1 MLEKHP
7 VIANTGKIIDL
18 KQNFVGHKEV
28 LKKNS
33 VKANEKAR
41 EIQSVELIRIKKSTF
56 RPLYFL
62 SNRHLQT
69 ILANVVHPSFPSV
82 TKQRLE
88 LDDGDF
94 IDLLWSESRAPQT
107 LLILHGLEGSI
118 HSAYA
123 KRILNYCNHAKIA
136 AVFMHFRGCGG
147 EQNRQLRGYHS
158 GETGD
163 LRRVIEHLKS
173 NGVRDIAL
181 LGYSLG
187 GNATLKYMG
196 EAETDA
202 AVRCATAI
210 SVPLRLDICAD
221 TMDRGFARVYQRTLL
236 GRLIKKMHLKRH
248 LMDDLDQKYPDPSN
262 MINFRHFDDSFTA
275 PIHGFDSAQDYYQK
289 CSAKQFL
296 CDIDKPTLIIQSRD
310 DPFMNAEVLPEEH
323 ELSDSVTL
331 ELSAHGGHVGFIG
344 GRLWP
349 QPWLEKRIHRFL
361 IEQHF
366 I

>member
-1 MLEKHP
+1 M
-7 VIANTGKIIDL
+7 
-18 KQNFVGHKEV
+18 
-28 LKKNS
+28 
-33 VKANEKAR
+33 KANEKAP
-41 EIQSVELIRIKKSTF
+41 EIQSLELTRIKKSAF
-56 RPLYFL
+56 KPLCYL
-62 SNRHLQT
+62 TNRHLQT
-69 ILANVVHPSFPSV
+69 ILANIVHPAVPAV

-88 LDDGDF
+88 LEDGDF
-94 IDLLWSESRAPQT
+94 IDLLWSETRAPQT

-123 KRILNYCNHAKIA
+123 KRILNYCNSQKIA
-136 AVFMHFRGCGG
+136 AVFMHFRGCSG
-147 EQNRQLRGYHS
+147 EPNRQLRGYHS
-158 GETGD
+158 GETSD

-173 NGVRDIAL
+173 NNIQKIAI

-196 EAETDA
+196 EAKTDA
-202 AVRCATAI
+202 TIHCAVAI

-221 TMDRGFARVYQRTLL
+221 TMDRGFAKIYQRTLL
-236 GRLIKKMHLKRH
+236 RRLINKMHLKHH
-248 LMDDLDQKYPDPSN
+248 LMNADKQHYPDPSN
-262 MINFRHFDDSFTA
+262 MRSFRHFDDAFTA
-275 PIHGFDSAQDYYQK
+275 PIHGYNSAQDYYQR

-296 CDIDKPTLIIQSRD
+296 RDIEKPTLIIQSHD
-310 DPFMNAEVLPEEH
+310 DPFMNPEVLPKEN
-323 ELSDSVTL
+323 ELSDTVTL

-349 QPWLEKRIHRFL
+349 EPWLEKRIHRFL

>member
-1 MLEKHP
+1 
-7 VIANTGKIIDL
+7 
-18 KQNFVGHKEV
+18 
-28 LKKNS
+28 
-33 VKANEKAR
+33 VKASQKVQ
-41 EIQSVELIRIKKSTF
+41 EIQSIGLTRIKKSAF
-56 RPLYFL
+56 IPLSYL

-69 ILANVVHPSFPSV
+69 ILANIIHPPFPTV
-82 TKQRLE
+82 NRQRLE

-94 IDLLWSESRAPQT
+94 IDLLWSETRAPQT

-123 KRILNYCNHAKIA
+123 KRILNYCNDQKVA
-136 AVFMHFRGCGG
+136 AVFMHFRGCSG
-147 EQNRQLRGYHS
+147 EPNRQLRGYHS
-158 GETGD
+158 GETSD

-173 NGVRDIAL
+173 SGVRDIAL

-196 EAETDA
+196 EAKTDA
-202 AVRCATAI
+202 AIRCATAV

-221 TMDRGFARVYQRTLL
+221 TMDRGFAKIYQRTLL
-236 GRLIKKMHLKRH
+236 DRLIKKMHLKRH
-248 LMDDLDQKYPDPSN
+248 LMNGTNPQFPDPSK
-262 MINFRHFDDSFTA
+262 MQNFRHFDDAFTA
-275 PIHGFDSAQDYYQK
+275 PIHGFDSAQHYYQK
-289 CSAKQFL
+289 CSARQFL
-296 CDIDKPTLIIQSRD
+296 CGIDKPTLIIQSRD
-310 DPFMNAEVLPEEH
+310 DPFMNPDALPGEN

-331 ELSAHGGHVGFIG
+331 ELSARGGHVGFIG

-349 QPWLEKRIHRFL
+349 EPWLEKRIHRFL

>member
-1 MLEKHP
+1 L
-7 VIANTGKIIDL
+7 
-18 KQNFVGHKEV
+18 
-28 LKKNS
+28 

-41 EIQSVELIRIKKSTF
+41 EIQSIELIRIKKSEF
-56 RPLYFL
+56 KPLCYL

-69 ILANVVHPSFPSV
+69 ILANIIHPAFPAV

-88 LDDGDF
+88 LEDGDF
-94 IDLLWSESRAPQT
+94 IDLLWSETRAPQT

-123 KRILNYCNHAKIA
+123 KRILNYCNHQKIA

-147 EQNRQLRGYHS
+147 ELNRKLRGYHS

-163 LRRVIEHLKS
+163 LRLVIEHLKS

-196 EAETDA
+196 EAKTDIA
-202 AVRCATAI
+202 IRCATAV
-210 SVPLRLDICAD
+210 SVPLLLDICAD
-221 TMDRGFARVYQRTLL
+221 TMDRGFAKIYQRTLL
-236 GRLIKKMHLKRH
+236 RRLVKKMHFKRH
-248 LMDDLDQKYPDPSN
+248 LMNSHARQYPDPTN
-262 MINFRHFDDSFTA
+262 MRNFRQFDDAFTA
-275 PIHGFDSAQDYYQK
+275 PIHGYDSAHDYYHK
-289 CSAKQFL
+289 CSARQFL

-310 DPFMNAEVLPEEH
+310 DPFMNHEVLPEEN
-323 ELSDSVTL
+323 ELSDSVSL

-344 GRLWP
+344 GKLWP
-349 QPWLEKRIHRFL
+349 EPWLEKRIHRFL